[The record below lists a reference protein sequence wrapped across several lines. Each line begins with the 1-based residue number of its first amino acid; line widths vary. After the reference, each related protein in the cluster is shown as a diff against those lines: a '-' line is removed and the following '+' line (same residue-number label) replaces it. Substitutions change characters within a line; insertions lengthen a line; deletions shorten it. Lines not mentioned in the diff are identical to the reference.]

1 MKITLKMT
9 DASDLNRDVL
19 KVIICTV
26 TVSLA
31 AVAFFDQ
38 KWNKYRT
45 MGPVVTEIFFG
56 PKKKESKGTFQK
68 LQEER
73 IQSSRNNMSKRK
85 NDKSIINDQSVTIT
99 YDRNNYCQLIWQLS
113 VRLVCMKYR
122 KYFFNCG
129 SS

>member
-45 MGPVVTEIFFG
+45 MGPVVPEIFFG
-56 PKKKESKGTFQK
+56 PRKFFWSQKEKIKRHIPKTPG
-68 LQEER
+68 
-73 IQSSRNNMSKRK
+73 RK
-85 NDKSIINDQSVTIT
+85 NPK
-99 YDRNNYCQLIWQLS
+99 
-113 VRLVCMKYR
+113 
-122 KYFFNCG
+122 F
-129 SS
+129 